1 MVLEQICV
9 PVISSI
15 IRLQVCA
22 GLPFLLTYNSVIL
35 FVSQTVIFFFV
46 LQLGIEE
53 ADLILLIGTNPR
65 FEAPLLNA
73 RIRKTYIH
81 KECDVALLGP
91 KVDLTYDYEV
101 TLNTLE
107 RKSKSDFCNISLV
120 VTLISLFF
128 VASG

>member
-1 MVLEQICV
+1 MN
-9 PVISSI
+9 
-15 IRLQVCA
+15 A
-22 GLPFLLTYNSVIL
+22 FLS
-35 FVSQTVIFFFV
+35 FVVYWSLFFFV
-46 LQLGIEE
+46 MNSFIIILPSGIED

-101 TLNTLE
+101 CLD
-107 RKSKSDFCNISLV
+107 S
-120 VTLISLFF
+120 
-128 VASG
+128 